1 MKNKF
6 GLLDLT
12 VCSIWALAILGDRH
26 FWDTSLLIFAFLTTI
41 IRISFVFAMLKSEKR
56 AWISLAGML
65 VMISFMFYWS
75 NLLGID
81 NMAKYMFYIT
91 GIDWNMKAYIS
102 LVLVC
107 SLWIVILPF
116 VLYFTMLF
124 RKRLIRT
131 DLEWYDMLGRILWK
145 DNRAKAY
152 SFLMLICIVAFYTGL
167 AMDARACRVVCVM
180 APVAS
185 YLVLCNHYHVP
196 SKNVWLLVVG
206 MVVFY
211 CAQPFGGFLRVV
223 LLALSLLT
231 VMYLGVVFCNY
242 TKKCTLSVLLI
253 LYIGIFIPSLSI
265 GYNVYSCINYG
276 RFEYYSYVPYNGIF
290 YISDSSKE
298 YMGLR
303 DRYGLLVKPEYE
315 AVCHSFDG
323 SWASKVELRK
333 DGYSQYYNIWTGELS
348 GIGDINGK
356 LQAEICKKVKDFAC
370 KYGKEYSDC
379 FEVKVTE
386 IPTSRTVSHVKVV
399 MYGFPHYN
407 YGKGSFLPEDVT
419 RLSSGEASY
428 DKAVNVSDSRK
439 MMLSYAYDLKKD
451 SMLMYRINVKIALD
465 SLPDKAMAVELTEKI
480 AQSEML
486 SCKPVK

>member
-1 MKNKF
+1 MRDTYMSNMKNKF

-12 VCSIWALAILGDRH
+12 VCSVWALAILGDRN
-26 FWDTSLLIFAFLTTI
+26 FWDTPLLILAFLTAI
-41 IRISFVFAMLKSEKR
+41 LRISFVFAMLKSEKR

-65 VMISFMFYWS
+65 VMISFMFYWP
-75 NLLGID
+75 NFLGIA

-91 GIDWNMKAYIS
+91 CIDWNIKAYTG

-107 SLWIVILPF
+107 SIWIVILPF
-116 VLYFTMLF
+116 VLYFTKLF
-124 RKRLIRT
+124 CKKLIRT
-131 DLEWYDMLGRILWK
+131 DLVWYDMLGRILWK
-145 DNRAKAY
+145 DNRAKTY
-152 SFLMLICIVAFYTGL
+152 LFLMLICIVAFYTGL
-167 AMDARACRVVCVM
+167 AMDARACRIVCIM

-185 YLVLCNHYHVP
+185 YLVLCSHYHVP
-196 SKNVWLLVVG
+196 SKNVWLLVAG
-206 MVVFY
+206 MVMFY
-211 CAQPFGGFLRVV
+211 YAQPFGGFWRVL
-223 LLALSLLT
+223 LLALSLSS
-231 VMYLGVVFCNY
+231 VIYLGTVFCSY
-242 TKKCTLSVLLI
+242 TKKCTLSVFLI

-276 RFEYYSYVPYNGIF
+276 RFGYYSHVPYNGIF
-290 YISDSSKE
+290 YISDSSRE

-333 DGYSQYYNIWTGELS
+333 DGYSQYYNIWTGEFS

-370 KYGKEYSDC
+370 KYGKNYSDC

-386 IPTSRTVSHVKVV
+386 IPTSRTVGHVKVV
-399 MYGFPHYN
+399 MYGIPHYD
-407 YGKGSFLPEDVT
+407 YGKAPFLPEDAPC
-419 RLSSGEASY
+419 LSSGEVSY
-428 DKAVNVSDSRK
+428 DKSVDVSDFRK
-439 MMLSYAYDLKKD
+439 MMLSYAFDLKTD
-451 SMLMYRINVKIALD
+451 STLMYRINVKIALD

-480 AQSEML
+480 AKSL
-486 SCKPVK
+486 